1 MPVLPSVFIIIIII
15 IITIIFFYFFF
26 LFAYSDLRYKVP
38 DSQFKWIHFLESEQ
52 KYGMK
57 CLYL

>member
-1 MPVLPSVFIIIIII
+1 MPVLPAV
-15 IITIIFFYFFF
+15 FFYYYFIFLFFYF